1 MVQGDCN
8 LRALASRG
16 SLGKD
21 DIILLNFGI
30 WFHTPDIYAKALTAF
45 KDDYETLYLNRF
57 THNHATTTSTSTST
71 KQHSNYCTLSIH
83 TFVEVVSMFVH
94 KTFLMLLLCTAYIR
108 TYIHTCSTYVH
119 TYVIRVH
126 IHTYIATCLQK
137 IDIVL
142 LNENT

>member
-1 MVQGDCN
+1 MVQGELN

-57 THNHATTTSTSTST
+57 AHNHATTTSTST
-71 KQHSNYCTLSIH
+71 KQHSNYCTIG
-83 TFVEVVSMFVH
+83 
-94 KTFLMLLLCTAYIR
+94 
-108 TYIHTCSTYVH
+108 
-119 TYVIRVH
+119 
-126 IHTYIATCLQK
+126 IHTYIRRSSVYVCT
-137 IDIVL
+137 
-142 LNENT
+142 